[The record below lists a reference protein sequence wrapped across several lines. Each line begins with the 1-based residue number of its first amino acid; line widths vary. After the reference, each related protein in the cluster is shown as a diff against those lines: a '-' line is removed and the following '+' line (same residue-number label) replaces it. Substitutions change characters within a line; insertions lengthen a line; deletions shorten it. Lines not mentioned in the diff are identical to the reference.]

1 MATIFV
7 CSGPNKGHYY
17 PLGHRTTVIG
27 RAEALPIQILDD
39 RVSRKHMQVFYDDKN
54 DRYSAID
61 LKSRHGVF
69 INAQQIKEATPLAD
83 HDQIRIGNTTLLF
96 IDQDFA
102 DSGSA
107 MRFYKKVG
115 ERERP
120 TIIDQ

>member
-1 MATIFV
+1 MATLFV
-7 CSGPNKGHYY
+7 CSGQNKGHYY
-17 PLGHRTTVIG
+17 PLGRRTTVIG
-27 RAEALPIQILDD
+27 RAEALPVQILDD
-39 RVSRKHMQVFYDDKN
+39 RVSRRHMQIFYDDKN
-54 DRYSAID
+54 DRYAAID

-69 INAQQIKEATPLAD
+69 INASQITEATPLAD
-83 HDQIRIGNTTLLF
+83 HDQIRIGNTVLLF